1 MTFQARARC
10 PSFASVQSER
20 FWKLEAVL
28 FLAWGLAV
36 SILMGIL
43 VMGAVR
49 RFGPELGVSQERFLI
64 FVVSTVSFQGG
75 GLVLSYWFTSYHRL
89 RWSEFIGLRGP
100 RVTRALL
107 LASSVV
113 VLSLPVILAFNEMM
127 RALITRLHSEPE
139 MQPTM
144 QILELSVSPVQRL
157 CFGITAIILAP
168 LVEEI
173 LFRGILY
180 RFLQQRGFPTTALF
194 GTALLFG
201 MIHGSVMTL
210 LPLAALAVIL
220 ALLYDKTGNLLAPIF
235 AHSVFNAVNFFSY
248 LYREEITHWWKQAPS

>member
-1 MTFQARARC
+1 MAFHPWVRC

-36 SILMGIL
+36 SIFAGMMVVGALRRYGPQLSMGD
-43 VMGAVR
+43 
-49 RFGPELGVSQERFLI
+49 ERFLI

-75 GLVLSYWFTSYHRL
+75 GLLLSYWFVRQHDLSWRRFL
-89 RWSEFIGLRGP
+89 GLQGP
-100 RVTRALL
+100 RLGKALL
-107 LASSVV
+107 LALAVV
-113 VLSLPVILAFNEMM
+113 VVSLPVIVTFNELM
-127 RALITRLHSEPE
+127 RVLITRLHSEPE

-144 QILELSVSPVQRL
+144 QILEISVSPVQRF
-157 CFGITAIILAP
+157 CFGMTAIVLAP

-180 RFLQQRGFPTTALF
+180 RFLQQRGFPTTALL

-201 MIHGSVMTL
+201 LIHGSWMTL
-210 LPLAALAVIL
+210 LPLAALAVIF

-235 AHSVFNAVNFFSY
+235 AHSVFNAVNFFGY
-248 LYREEITHWWKQAPS
+248 VYRDDINQWWKQTVP